1 MRMDAYRFLFGLI
14 SLFVAL
20 ICCALITVD
29 EFISLTKDD
38 YGRSVILNMATK
50 RRENNAQ

>member
-20 ICCALITVD
+20 ICCALMCLVG
-29 EFISLTKDD
+29 EAMERVVFAALALTNI
-38 YGRSVILNMATK
+38 VNVTQLWWM
-50 RRENNAQ
+50 